1 MRRVLEELNVTHHEP
16 YRALVSQRRGRTDRA
31 RHRQQPAGKDM
42 SNAVSKT
49 IGDLRDRGG
58 LKGVD
63 VANITKVSKATVTR
77 WSAGTHSP
85 QPKTQLVL
93 SDLRYVVDKLT
104 EFYTRDEIRMWLNAR
119 NDLLDGQRAIDLI
132 HDGRTEV
139 VLEAIERL
147 GDMAY
152 L

>member
-1 MRRVLEELNVTHHEP
+1 
-16 YRALVSQRRGRTDRA
+16 
-31 RHRQQPAGKDM
+31 M

-49 IGDLRDRGG
+49 IDNLRDYGG
-58 LKGVD
+58 LKSVD
-63 VANITKVSKATVTR
+63 VANIAKVSKATVTR

-85 QPKTQLVL
+85 QPRTQLVL
-93 SDLRYVVDKLT
+93 SDLRYVVDKLA
-104 EFYTRDEIRMWLNAR
+104 EFYTPDEIREWLNAR
-119 NDLLDGQRAIDLI
+119 NDLLDGRRAIDLI
-132 HDGRTEV
+132 HEEQTDI

>member
-1 MRRVLEELNVTHHEP
+1 
-16 YRALVSQRRGRTDRA
+16 
-31 RHRQQPAGKDM
+31 M
-42 SNAVSKT
+42 STAVSKT
-49 IGDLRDRGG
+49 IDDLRDRGG

-63 VANITKVSKATVTR
+63 VANITRVSKATVSR
-77 WSAGTHSP
+77 WSAGTHAP
-85 QPKTQLVL
+85 HPKTQLVL
-93 SDLRYVVDKLT
+93 SDLRYVVDKLA
-104 EFYTRDEIRMWLNAR
+104 EFYTRDEIRVWLNAR
-119 NDLLDGQRAIDLI
+119 NDLLDGQRVIDLI

>member
-1 MRRVLEELNVTHHEP
+1 M
-16 YRALVSQRRGRTDRA
+16 G
-31 RHRQQPAGKDM
+31 
-42 SNAVSKT
+42 NAVAKT
-49 IGDLRDRGG
+49 IEDLKDRGG

-63 VANITKVSKATVTR
+63 VANIAKVSKATVTR

-85 QPKTQLVL
+85 QPRTQLVL
-93 SDLRYVVDKLT
+93 SDLRYVVDKLA
-104 EFYTRDEIRMWLNAR
+104 EFYTRDEIRVWLNSR
-119 NDLLDGQRAIDLI
+119 NELLDGRRAIDLI
-132 HDGRTEV
+132 HDGQTDV

>member
-1 MRRVLEELNVTHHEP
+1 
-16 YRALVSQRRGRTDRA
+16 
-31 RHRQQPAGKDM
+31 M

-49 IGDLRDRGG
+49 IEDLRDRGG

-93 SDLRYVVDKLT
+93 SDLRYVVDRLA
-104 EFYTRDEIRMWLNAR
+104 EFYSVDEIRVWLNAR
-119 NDLLDGQRAIDLI
+119 NELLEGRRAIDLI
-132 HDGRTEV
+132 HEGHTEV
-139 VLEAIERL
+139 VLEAVERL

>member
-1 MRRVLEELNVTHHEP
+1 
-16 YRALVSQRRGRTDRA
+16 
-31 RHRQQPAGKDM
+31 M
-42 SNAVSKT
+42 SSAVVKT
-49 IGDLRDRGG
+49 IEDLKDRGG

-85 QPKTQLVL
+85 QPRTQLVL
-93 SDLRYVVDKLT
+93 SDLRYVVDKLD
-104 EFYTRDEIRMWLNAR
+104 EFYSPDEIRVWLNAR
-119 NDLLDGQRAIDLI
+119 NELLDGRRAIDLI
-132 HDGRTEV
+132 HDGQTEV

-147 GDMAY
+147 GDTAY

>member
-1 MRRVLEELNVTHHEP
+1 MR
-16 YRALVSQRRGRTDRA
+16 
-31 RHRQQPAGKDM
+31 
-42 SNAVSKT
+42 NAVTKT
-49 IGDLRDRGG
+49 IDDLKDRGG

-85 QPKTQLVL
+85 QPRTQLIL
-93 SDLRYVVDKLT
+93 SDLRYVVDKLS
-104 EFYTRDEIRMWLNAR
+104 EFYAPDEIRVWLNSR
-119 NDLLDGQRAIDLI
+119 NELLDGRRAIDLI
-132 HDGRTEV
+132 HDGKTES